1 MSNVASSNPGISNP
15 GTSNLG
21 IVVTGAPLAARTA
34 DLIEAA
40 TAAGWQ
46 TSLAITESARPWLDG
61 VDLSDTGFR
70 EPGARKRPRPDALV
84 VLPLTF
90 NTGSKWALGMA
101 DNRPLSLL
109 CETLGAGKPIIAVPL
124 VNADLWGH
132 PAWSTHLGTLTGAG
146 VVMVDPATGE
156 HVARPVISDD
166 VDELVRRFDP
176 AWLLDPLRKTL
187 DDRQA

>member
-1 MSNVASSNPGISNP
+1 VP
-15 GTSNLG
+15 NLG

-34 DLIEAA
+34 DLIATA

-61 VDLSDTGFR
+61 IGLSDTGFR
-70 EPGARKRPRPDALV
+70 GPGAPKRPRPDALC

-90 NTGSKWALGMA
+90 NTGSKWALGIA

-109 CETLGAGKPIIAVPL
+109 CETLGAGKPIVAVPL
-124 VNADLWGH
+124 INRDLWGH
-132 PAWSTHLGTLTGAG
+132 PAWQGHLDTLTGAG
-146 VVMVDPATGE
+146 VVMIDPATGE
-156 HVARPVISDD
+156 RSAGPQTTDD

-176 AWLLDPLRKTL
+176 GWMLAALGPV
-187 DDRQA
+187 

>member
-1 MSNVASSNPGISNP
+1 M
-15 GTSNLG
+15 NLG

-34 DLIEAA
+34 DLIAAA

-46 TSLAITESARPWLDG
+46 TSLAITESARPWLSR

-70 EPGARKRPRPDALV
+70 DPAAPKRPRPDALI

-109 CETLGAGKPIIAVPL
+109 CETLGAGKPIVAVPL

-132 PAWSTHLGTLTGAG
+132 PAWPGHLDTLSRAG
-146 VVMVDPATGE
+146 VVMIDPATGE
-156 HVARPVISDD
+156 HRARPQTSDD
-166 VDELVRRFDP
+166 VGELVRRFDP
-176 AWLLDPLRKTL
+176 GWLLAALPR
-187 DDRQA
+187 